1 MGLSALTDP
10 LPSYLS
16 EPADPFFHGATII
29 GQFRRR
35 PFFCVRCAR
44 REGPTLHR
52 DGVLLVIGGR
62 YFAVDFSCFEKL
74 DLLYRNET
82 LTEGRARRVL
92 PFVRFRAGAVEDVP
106 PQANGTAP
114 PTSAP

>member
-1 MGLSALTDP
+1 MLTDP
-10 LPSYLS
+10 LPSYLV
-16 EPADPFFHGATII
+16 EPADPFFHDAKIV

-52 DGVLLVIGGR
+52 DGVLLIIGGR

-74 DLLYRNET
+74 DLPFRGELLN
-82 LTEGRARRVL
+82 EGRARRML
-92 PFVRFRAGAVEDVP
+92 PFVRFRTGAVEDATTAAADP
-106 PQANGTAP
+106 PATTAP
-114 PTSAP
+114 

>member
-1 MGLSALTDP
+1 MLTDP
-10 LPSYLS
+10 LPRSLV
-16 EPADPFFHGATII
+16 EPADPFFHNATVV

-74 DLLYRNET
+74 ELPYRGET
-82 LTEGRARRVL
+82 LSEGRARRVL
-92 PFVRFRAGAVEDVP
+92 PFVRFRIGAVEDGP
-106 PQANGTAP
+106 PPANGPAP